1 MRLVVTLVM
10 IFGIVGC
17 GPQPRVKTNV
27 DSFTTLTPL
36 SEKGSVFVVA
46 NPADL
51 SGSIEFRSYKSKLED
66 QFLKQGYSR
75 AQSSSSA
82 NFVVHLYYSID
93 DGQTITSTY
102 SVPIWGQTSGGSA
115 SHSGTVYGGGGSASY
130 SGTTYSAPTYGVVGS
145 TTGTS
150 VNTLFSRIVRIDMFE
165 LNKGVQGDKV
175 FEAKAVSK
183 GTCGSMSEVIDEIFT
198 GVFQQ
203 FPNTRG
209 LVEIPGEFNC

>member
-1 MRLVVTLVM
+1 MRLVAIFVM

-17 GPQPRVKTNV
+17 GPQPRVETNV
-27 DSFTTLTPL
+27 DSFTTITPL
-36 SEKGSVFVVA
+36 SGKGSVFVVA

-51 SGSIEFRSYKSKLED
+51 SESIEFKTYKGKLED
-66 QFLKQGYSR
+66 QFFQQGYSK
-75 AQSSSSA
+75 AQLASSA
-82 NFVVHLYYSID
+82 DFVVHLYYSID

-102 SVPIWGQTSGGSA
+102 SVPMWGQTGGGTA
-115 SHSGTVYGGGGSASY
+115 SHSGTVYGGGSASY
-130 SGTTYSAPTYGVVGS
+130 SGTTYSFPTYRVVGS

-165 LNKGVQGDKV
+165 LNEGVQGEKV

-183 GTCGSMSEVIDEIFT
+183 GRCGSMSEVIDEILT

-203 FPNTRG
+203 FPNTRV